1 MTLQEREFSVGFTW
15 LSSVELPGISPG
27 NGKMAMAPHPLTS
40 FFLVVKD
47 GGFPSL
53 PSHVWSPKPSDT
65 HSIALACGETMT
77 SRALVTLRT
86 LRCLV
91 AGKSLHERD
100 PPSSIGKPGVQRPQ
114 KRRFFEFVESSC
126 VCVAPHLG
134 LGMGDDL
141 RLPLCTRHQY
151 GPTRPTVHLC
161 PSSATNWSMPQTS
174 SNLSISWDTAGLQN
188 GQLRAGFKLW
198 MGTVAKKRANCNS
211 ETWLYWSAQ
220 SRTCATFDVGKDGR
234 MWGNHFPTSFANSWG
249 GVKPCHICTSFIHEN
264 SDDDFF
270 SDDNFGKNPK
280 CSLKN

>member
-1 MTLQEREFSVGFTW
+1 
-15 LSSVELPGISPG
+15 
-27 NGKMAMAPHPLTS
+27 
-40 FFLVVKD
+40 
-47 GGFPSL
+47 
-53 PSHVWSPKPSDT
+53 
-65 HSIALACGETMT
+65 
-77 SRALVTLRT
+77 
-86 LRCLV
+86 
-91 AGKSLHERD
+91 
-100 PPSSIGKPGVQRPQ
+100 
-114 KRRFFEFVESSC
+114 
-126 VCVAPHLG
+126 
-134 LGMGDDL
+134 MGDDL

-220 SRTCATFDVGKDGR
+220 SRTCATFDVGKGGR

-270 SDDNFGKNPK
+270 QMTTLGKIRSAVWRIRAPSNLIK
-280 CSLKN
+280 R